1 MHWADGGVGYVRPMA
16 TKSPP
21 LAGLVLA
28 GGSGSRLGRSKATV
42 VVRGRTLAERA
53 VELLQARCDPVV
65 VVSRPGVPLPSLDVP
80 VVFDRRGV
88 RGPMNALATGL
99 ASVDTDD
106 VLVLA
111 CDLPFTGPV
120 LDRLAAAPPGSTVA
134 ARDDRLQPLCARYPR
149 VAALEA
155 CRRLSAQGVR
165 RMTSL
170 LLTLDATS
178 VPADGDELFN
188 VNTSADLEAARLRPP
203 G

>member
-1 MHWADGGVGYVRPMA
+1 MA
-16 TKSPP
+16 AARPP

-28 GGSGSRLGRSKATV
+28 GGSGSRLGRPKATV

-53 VELLQARCDPVV
+53 VELLAARCDPVV
-65 VVSRPGVPLPSLDVP
+65 VVSRPDVPLPSLAVT

-99 ASVDTDD
+99 AAVHTDD

-120 LDRLAAAPPGSTVA
+120 LDRLASAEPGVAVA

-149 VAALEA
+149 VETLEA
-155 CRRLSAQGVR
+155 CRRLAAKGVR

-170 LLTLDATS
+170 LLSLDAMS
-178 VPADGDELFN
+178 IDVSPDELFN
-188 VNTSADLEAARLRPP
+188 VNTPADLEAARLRPP
-203 G
+203 GPGAGP

>member
-1 MHWADGGVGYVRPMA
+1 MA
-16 TKSPP
+16 TAVPP
-21 LAGLVLA
+21 LAGVVLA
-28 GGSGSRLGRSKATV
+28 GGAGTRLGRPKATV

-53 VELLQARCDPVV
+53 VDLLRTRCDPVI
-65 VVSRPGVPLPSLDVP
+65 VVSRPGVPLPSLDVA
-80 VVFDRRGV
+80 VVFDRTGV

-99 ASVDTDD
+99 AAVDTDD

-120 LDRLAAAPPGSTVA
+120 LDRLLAAPVGTAVA

-149 VAALEA
+149 VPTLEA
-155 CRRLSAQGVR
+155 CRKLGAQGVR

-178 VPADGDELFN
+178 IAAGADELFN
-188 VNTSADLEAARLRPP
+188 VNTPSDLDAARRRPP
-203 G
+203 GP

>member
-1 MHWADGGVGYVRPMA
+1 MA
-16 TKSPP
+16 AARPP

-28 GGSGSRLGRSKATV
+28 GGAGSRLGRPKATV

-53 VELLQARCDPVV
+53 VELLAARCEPVV
-65 VVSRPGVPLPSLDVP
+65 VVSRPDVPLPSLGVT
-80 VVFDRRGV
+80 VVFDRKGV

-99 ASVDTDD
+99 AAVDTHD

-120 LDRLAAAPPGSTVA
+120 LDRLAAAEPGSTVA

-149 VAALEA
+149 LETLEA
-155 CRRLSAQGVR
+155 CRRLANQGVR

-170 LLTLDATS
+170 LLALDATS
-178 VPADGDELFN
+178 IDVDADELFN
-188 VNTSADLEAARLRPP
+188 VNTLADLEAARLRPP
-203 G
+203 RPGAAP

>member
-1 MHWADGGVGYVRPMA
+1 MGGYGRRMA
-16 TKSPP
+16 AARPP

-28 GGSGSRLGRSKATV
+28 GGSGSRLGRPKATV

-53 VELLQARCDPVV
+53 VDLLAARCDPVV

-80 VVFDRRGV
+80 VVFDRKGV

-99 ASVDTDD
+99 AAVDTDD

-111 CDLPFTGPV
+111 CDLPFTGAV
-120 LDRLAAAPPGSTVA
+120 LDRLAAAEPGTAVA

-149 VAALEA
+149 VQTLDA
-155 CRRLSAQGVR
+155 CRRLAAQGVR

-170 LLTLDATS
+170 LLSLDATS
-178 VPADGDELFN
+178 IDVGGDELFN
-188 VNTSADLEAARLRPP
+188 VNTPADLDEARLRPP
-203 G
+203 SS